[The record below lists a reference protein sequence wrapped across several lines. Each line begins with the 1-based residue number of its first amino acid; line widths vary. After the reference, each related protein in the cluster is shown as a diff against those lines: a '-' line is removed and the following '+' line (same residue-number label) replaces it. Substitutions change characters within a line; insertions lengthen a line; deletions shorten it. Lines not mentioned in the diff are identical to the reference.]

1 MLSKFRLTWLPWV
14 VVVGWLLVCPTSCND
29 DKTTSPTPEEVY
41 DLEAELVWEGAV
53 NMDLW
58 IIEPSGKGSGHGDP
72 GETAIND
79 GNNLCGFGPACSLAA
94 CTDLPCNTP
103 ERIVV
108 YRGQALPNTTEPG
121 HDYQIGI
128 SNWSSTTTVMFLTVR
143 TPKQAR
149 IFRCR
154 VDGPRVSYVA
164 NLTFPA
170 GTITDAYG
178 FADSFCF

>member
-1 MLSKFRLTWLPWV
+1 MRTTTCLTWLWV
-14 VVVGWLLVCPTSCND
+14 GLLGCFMVWFSGCD
-29 DKTTSPTPEEVY
+29 DNNTTSSNSDTP
-41 DLEAELVWEGAV
+41 DLEVELVWEDAV

-58 IIEPSGKGSGHGDP
+58 IYEPSGQGSGHGDP
-72 GETAIND
+72 GITALND
-79 GNNLCGFGPACSLAA
+79 GDNHCGFGSACALAT

-108 YRGQALPNTTEPG
+108 NHGEALSQTTEPL

-128 SNWSSTTTVMFLTVR
+128 SNWSTTTTVMFLTVR
-143 TPKQAR
+143 TPNETR

-164 NLTFPA
+164 NVTFPA
-170 GTITDAYG
+170 GTIAEEESFTS
-178 FADSFCF
+178 SFCF